1 MRQQLLACCSGFAM
15 FRFREHCDIFGSG
28 EVFEPPNQFVVV
40 ECGVWE
46 VGHVIRAVHWEIRSI
61 VQCRA
66 GGRVPTEYGSQE
78 RLRNHRTPVQ
88 VPRV

>member
-1 MRQQLLACCSGFAM
+1 M
-15 FRFREHCDIFGSG
+15 FRFREHCDIVGSG
-28 EVFEPPNQFVVV
+28 EVFEPPNQFGAV

-46 VGHVIRAVHWEIRSI
+46 VGHVIRAVHREIRSI

-66 GGRVPTEYGSQE
+66 GGRAPTEYGSQE